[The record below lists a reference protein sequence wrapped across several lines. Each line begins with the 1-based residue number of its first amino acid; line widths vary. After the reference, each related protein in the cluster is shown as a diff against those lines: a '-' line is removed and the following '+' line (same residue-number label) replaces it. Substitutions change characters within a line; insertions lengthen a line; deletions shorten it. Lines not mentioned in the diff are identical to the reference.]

1 MSSSRRGRLGSARS
15 RTRRVFGQVTAYVV
29 IGAFAAVFIA
39 LAVINTI
46 DAQEPVI
53 WGTFTEEYCQET
65 RRGCSSIGTWVSDDQ
80 TVTKT
85 DIRLDGWVEPGG
97 AIRAAYQ
104 PTGIISDAD
113 NHIVHAA
120 GWMSI
125 GPYFPWVAAAGTVIW
140 GLVKAVQWGH
150 LKVPAVDVPAR
161 KRGRRSL

>member
-1 MSSSRRGRLGSARS
+1 M
-15 RTRRVFGQVTAYVV
+15 TYVV
-29 IGAFAAVFIA
+29 IGAFAVVFLT

-46 DAQEPVI
+46 DAREPVI

-80 TVTKT
+80 TITKT

-97 AIRAAYQ
+97 SISAGYQ

-113 NHIVHAA
+113 NHIVHAV

-125 GPYFPWVAAAGTVIW
+125 GPHLTWVAAMAAVIW
-140 GLVKAVQWGH
+140 GLVKAFQWGH
-150 LKVPAVDVPAR
+150 LSVPRIAVSAWKKWR
-161 KRGRRSL
+161 HSS